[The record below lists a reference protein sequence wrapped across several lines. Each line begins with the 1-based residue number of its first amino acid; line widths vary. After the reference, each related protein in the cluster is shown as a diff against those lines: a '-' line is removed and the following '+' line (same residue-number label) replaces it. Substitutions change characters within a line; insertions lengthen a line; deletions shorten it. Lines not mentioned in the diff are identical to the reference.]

1 MVEAKKMNTT
11 LRTSLVALLSL
22 IPILVMTG
30 CSTPTPGVAN
40 PARTT
45 ASTTTS
51 APSPTVP
58 NSTVPNS
65 NGPNSSALP
74 PPAESAPTS
83 PTSQASPEESTSDG
97 PNSQEPSSQQ
107 PGQTE
112 PTVLPTDLSG
122 EVYGFIRAV
131 DVDQSQLTLD
141 KIDWFTGAAAE
152 QACTDDAVPQE
163 EHLNGWC
170 SIYYFRNVN
179 PKLRVVS
186 VSPDAVIT
194 TLEGNS
200 PVGSTLATL
209 ADEAATDLG
218 LYHPYRSVV
227 ANGAIVELT
236 EIYQP

>member
-11 LRTSLVALLSL
+11 LRTSLVTLLAL

-30 CSTPTPGVAN
+30 CSNPTPGVAN
-40 PARTT
+40 PAGTT
-45 ASTTTS
+45 ASSTS
-51 APSPTVP
+51 AAAPTVP
-58 NSTVPNS
+58 NAVPNS
-65 NGPNSSALP
+65 VPDSVATIQR
-74 PPAESAPTS
+74 PAESPTPAP
-83 PTSQASPEESTSDG
+83 ESTEPSSDEPG
-97 PNSQEPSSQQ
+97 SQEPA
-107 PGQTE
+107 PDE
-112 PTVLPTDLSG
+112 PAVLPTDLNG
-122 EVYGFIRAV
+122 EVYGYVRAV

-152 QACTDDAVPQE
+152 QACTEDAVPQE
-163 EHLNGWC
+163 ELLNGWC

-186 VSPDAVIT
+186 LSPDAVIT
-194 TLEGNS
+194 TLDGNS
-200 PVGSTLATL
+200 PVSSTLARL

-236 EIYQP
+236 EMYQP

>member
-1 MVEAKKMNTT
+1 MNTT
-11 LRTSLVALLSL
+11 LRASLVALLSL

-40 PARTT
+40 PAG
-45 ASTTTS
+45 TTS
-51 APSPTVP
+51 SSPSAAAPTVP
-58 NSTVPNS
+58 NAVPNS
-65 NGPNSSALP
+65 APNSVPNSVTTIQ
-74 PPAESAPTS
+74 PPAESPTS
-83 PTSQASPEESTSDG
+83 APDST
-97 PNSQEPSSQQ
+97 EPSSDEPGSQQ
-107 PGQTE
+107 PG
-112 PTVLPTDLSG
+112 PTGPAVLPTDLSG
-122 EVYGFIRAV
+122 EVYGYVRAV
-131 DVDQSQLTLD
+131 DVQQSQLTLD

>member
-11 LRTSLVALLSL
+11 LLTSLVALLSL

-40 PARTT
+40 PAGTT

-51 APSPTVP
+51 APSP
-58 NSTVPNS
+58 SAPNS
-65 NGPNSSALP
+65 NGPNSTAVP
-74 PPAESAPTS
+74 PPAQSAPTT
-83 PTSQASPEESTSDG
+83 PTSDASPEESSSD
-97 PNSQEPSSQQ
+97 EPSSQ
-107 PGQTE
+107 E
-112 PTVLPTDLSG
+112 PTSQDSSSQEPTGPAVLPTDLSG